1 MKEDREHIM
10 QFFVRLC
17 SIIAGIVV
25 ISGLLNRLILFT
37 IDCLVKNVSPE
48 VYAKLKKPSAPH
60 ESQSERL
67 IQNKILLNANDV
79 PIVPLSLTMSNN

>member
-1 MKEDREHIM
+1 M
-10 QFFVRLC
+10 QFLVRLC

-25 ISGLLNRLILFT
+25 ISGLLNRFILFT

-48 VYAKLKKPSAPH
+48 TYAKLKEPSAPAAPF
-60 ESQSERL
+60 ESHSEKL

-79 PIVPLSLTMSNN
+79 PIVPVSLTMSHN

>member
-48 VYAKLKKPSAPH
+48 AYAKLKKPSAPY
-60 ESQSERL
+60 QSERL